1 VNLRGVLA
9 LLLLAAAAVGTWLLS
24 LRGTEEVPQAA
35 DPSTIVSGYY
45 MRDATVTGT
54 AEDGDVLY
62 RLHAA
67 EATQAEDGGPVQ
79 LSEVTVRY
87 SPEATV
93 PWSLTAASGVLE
105 PASRKIV
112 LSGNVRAVSEPDDNG
127 EVTEL
132 TTARL
137 EFDPRAKTA
146 STEERVTIRIG
157 EQSLSA
163 TGMLAFLQ
171 EDRVELKSNV
181 SGKFMP

>member
-1 VNLRGVLA
+1 VTLRSGLV
-9 LLLLAAAAVGTWLLS
+9 LLLLVAAAVGTWLLS
-24 LRGTEEVPQAA
+24 LRGSEEIAEEA

-45 MRDATVTGT
+45 LRDATVTGT
-54 AEDGDVLY
+54 AEDGDILY

-67 EATQAEDGGPVQ
+67 EAAQAEDGGPVQ
-79 LSEVTVRY
+79 LTDVSVRY
-87 SPEATV
+87 SPEAAV
-93 PWSLTAASGVLE
+93 PWSITAASGVLE

-112 LSGNVRAVSEPDDNG
+112 LQGEVRALSEPDEDG
-127 EVTEL
+127 KVTEL
-132 TTARL
+132 TTPYL

-146 STEERVTIRIG
+146 STDERVTIRIG

-181 SGKFMP
+181 SGKFLP

>member
-1 VNLRGVLA
+1 MNPRGVLT
-9 LLLLAAAAVGTWLLS
+9 LLLLATVTVGTWLLS
-24 LRGTEEVPQAA
+24 LRGTEEVPEAA
-35 DPSTIVSGYY
+35 DPSAIVSGYY

-54 AEDGDVLY
+54 GEDGDILY

-67 EATQAEDGGPVQ
+67 QATQAEDGGPVQ
-79 LSEVTVRY
+79 LTDVSVRY
-87 SPEATV
+87 SPEAAV

-112 LSGNVRAVSEPDDNG
+112 LSGDVRAVSEPDDNG

-132 TTARL
+132 ATPHL
-137 EFDPRAKTA
+137 EFDPRTKTA
-146 STEERVTIRIG
+146 STRERVTIRIG
-157 EQSLSA
+157 EQRLSA

>member
-1 VNLRGVLA
+1 MNLRSGLVM
-9 LLLLAAAAVGTWLLS
+9 LLLAAAAVVTWLLS
-24 LRGTEEVPQAA
+24 LRGPDEAPEQS
-35 DPSTIVSGYY
+35 DPGTIVSGYY

-54 AEDGDVLY
+54 AEDGDILY
-62 RLHAA
+62 RLHAERA
-67 EATQAEDGGPVQ
+67 VQTEDGGPVE
-79 LSEVTVRY
+79 LTDVSVRY
-87 SPEATV
+87 SPGAAV
-93 PWSLTAASGVLE
+93 PWSLTATSGVLE

-112 LSGNVRAVSEPDDNG
+112 LQGDVRAVSEPDDNG

-132 TTARL
+132 TTPYL